1 MGSRRGSRP
10 LVVALEVVATA
21 LVALALART
30 AGWPAALVAV
40 LAAAGGVGMAVLTG
54 RVGRT
59 RRFDAVA
66 YLTNEVVVVVDADLQ
81 VRYVSPS
88 ITQVLGYSRDEYVGL
103 VVADLIH
110 PDDLDPA
117 AVASEEGRTT
127 PGAPFRFTARL
138 RHRDGSW
145 RWMDVA
151 AVNRLDDPEVRGVVS
166 TLRDITDRVEAELAL
181 QASSDRLVSLVANST
196 DVLIVTDEHG
206 RATFVSPAIAASLGV
221 GPDEV
226 VGLDLAAFVHPAEA
240 GRASRVFDGVRD
252 EPGGAGTFEVRVQRA
267 DGRYI
272 LVEVHVQ
279 NLLDDPKVGGMV
291 VHGRDIIARREAEL
305 SASRFQS
312 IIESTPDVV
321 VITDAAGHPLYLN
334 PAARRTIGIDDDAV
348 IGDLDPAAFF
358 TARSL
363 DRIVHEALP
372 AVERGGTW
380 SGDLELAHQ
389 GDEQA
394 VPVSHV
400 LLAQATPGGAV
411 EFYASV
417 SRDMTA
423 NRRLEAAL
431 QHQADHDELTGLPNR
446 KPLITAL
453 EVALDSAERFGG
465 QVGVLFLDLDRFKV
479 VNDSLGH
486 HAGDELIEAFARRL
500 LSSIRPHDRAGRF
513 GGDEFVVICPGVVDA
528 AELRA
533 IADRVRR
540 DVGGR
545 FHLDGEEIF
554 VSVSIGAALGRG
566 GDDAAELLR
575 DADAAVD
582 AAKARGRDRIQ
593 LFDGDLREQVV
604 ERLAVEREL
613 RRALERDELL
623 LHFQP
628 VVDLPSGRIRGVE
641 ALVRWHHPRRG
652 LLLPDQFL
660 PVAEETGLVVELGE
674 WVLRR
679 ACTEASR
686 WGRDA
691 VSGEP
696 LPVYVNLSAR
706 QLVDAN
712 LVGKVQEVIDL
723 TGVEPAAVHF
733 EITEN
738 ALMADATTT
747 RSTLHE
753 LRTLGVKLA
762 LDDFG
767 TGYSSLA
774 YLKHFPVD
782 ALKIDKTFVEGLG
795 NDRDDA
801 AITAAIVDV
810 AQRLRLVT
818 VAEGVERVDQAEWL
832 TALGCDLAQGFHYAR
847 PMGAAELRG
856 YLSS

>member
-1 MGSRRGSRP
+1 M
-10 LVVALEVVATA
+10 
-21 LVALALART
+21 
-30 AGWPAALVAV
+30 
-40 LAAAGGVGMAVLTG
+40 
-54 RVGRT
+54 
-59 RRFDAVA
+59 
-66 YLTNEVVVVVDADLQ
+66 
-81 VRYVSPS
+81 
-88 ITQVLGYSRDEYVGL
+88 
-103 VVADLIH
+103 
-110 PDDLDPA
+110 
-117 AVASEEGRTT
+117 
-127 PGAPFRFTARL
+127 
-138 RHRDGSW
+138 
-145 RWMDVA
+145 
-151 AVNRLDDPEVRGVVS
+151 
-166 TLRDITDRVEAELAL
+166 
-181 QASSDRLVSLVANST
+181 
-196 DVLIVTDEHG
+196 
-206 RATFVSPAIAASLGV
+206 
-221 GPDEV
+221 
-226 VGLDLAAFVHPAEA
+226 
-240 GRASRVFDGVRD
+240 
-252 EPGGAGTFEVRVQRA
+252 
-267 DGRYI
+267 
-272 LVEVHVQ
+272 
-279 NLLDDPKVGGMV
+279 
-291 VHGRDIIARREAEL
+291 
-305 SASRFQS
+305 
-312 IIESTPDVV
+312 
-321 VITDAAGHPLYLN
+321 
-334 PAARRTIGIDDDAV
+334 
-348 IGDLDPAAFF
+348 
-358 TARSL
+358 
-363 DRIVHEALP
+363 
-372 AVERGGTW
+372 
-380 SGDLELAHQ
+380 
-389 GDEQA
+389 
-394 VPVSHV
+394 
-400 LLAQATPGGAV
+400 
-411 EFYASV
+411 
-417 SRDMTA
+417 
-423 NRRLEAAL
+423 
-431 QHQADHDELTGLPNR
+431 
-446 KPLITAL
+446 
-453 EVALDSAERFGG
+453 
-465 QVGVLFLDLDRFKV
+465 
-479 VNDSLGH
+479 
-486 HAGDELIEAFARRL
+486 
-500 LSSIRPHDRAGRF
+500 
-513 GGDEFVVICPGVVDA
+513 VDA